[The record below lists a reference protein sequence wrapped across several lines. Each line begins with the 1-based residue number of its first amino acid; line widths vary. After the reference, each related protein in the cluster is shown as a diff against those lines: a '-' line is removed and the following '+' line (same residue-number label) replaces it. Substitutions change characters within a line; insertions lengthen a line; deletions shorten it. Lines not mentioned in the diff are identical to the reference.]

1 MENTAKEWYENSKY
15 QYCLAEHDEGG
26 YLGINENKVADMLE
40 EYHQA
45 KLKNIGVIGDVSESV
60 LCQDCFKP
68 VDKRDNWCKHCGEVI
83 V

>member
-1 MENTAKEWYENSKY
+1 MDTKEFLDRHLIKDLDVFTTGDKFYQLDDLLEKY
-15 QYCLAEHDEGG
+15 A
-26 YLGINENKVADMLE
+26 E

-45 KLKNIGVIGDVSESV
+45 KLKSMVSSSDVSESV

-68 VDKRDNWCKHCGEVI
+68 VDKGDNWCKHCGEVI